1 MGPFG
6 DLWRPWGSNLDVTLC
21 PVAIWGGGGR
31 SIFVCIFSD
40 LFFVYKIPPPLK
52 IVAQIRRIIDF
63 RGEGPLAPKGG
74 PADSGALTNWL
85 APHSKIPSA
94 ATDPRP
100 ERAHPRTER
109 AYPMFE
115 KTILRLRVYLRP
127 DMPISDD
134 DDDDLGLRAHRLLG
148 HMAPITRQMSQT

>member
-1 MGPFG
+1 M
-6 DLWRPWGSNLDVTLC
+6 
-21 PVAIWGGGGR
+21 
-31 SIFVCIFSD
+31 
-40 LFFVYKIPPPLK
+40 
-52 IVAQIRRIIDF
+52 
-63 RGEGPLAPKGG
+63 APKGG

-127 DMPISDD
+127 DMPIS
-134 DDDDLGLRAHRLLG
+134 GLRISFARLRRSIVGLRSNLV
-148 HMAPITRQMSQT
+148 HSSLRRV

>member
-1 MGPFG
+1 MGLKFG
-6 DLWRPWGSNLDVTLC
+6 SHSLPCSYL
-21 PVAIWGGGGR
+21 GGGADQN
-31 SIFVCIFSD
+31 FFCIFFP
-40 LFFVYKIPPPLK
+40 FFRLQTPLK

-109 AYPMFE
+109 AHPMFE
-115 KTILRLRVYLRP
+115 KDHPTP
-127 DMPISDD
+127 E
-134 DDDDLGLRAHRLLG
+134 GL
-148 HMAPITRQMSQT
+148 S